1 MTTKALSAR
10 QVRWYEFIQE
20 FYFALKYRPGRA
32 NVLADT
38 LTRRKDDGAWN
49 LNHRNLTMLPQE
61 VLDKQIV
68 SELAFMDLQG
78 AVTDR
83 NVIDRVLEANK
94 RVAATTE
101 AQEWTSKKGSKWHIE
116 DGRLLFQG
124 RLYVPNEEDLR
135 VRLVDEI
142 HRPPS
147 TAHPGRDKMKKLIRE
162 RFYWESW
169 NADVESYVDNCRTC
183 GRTTTWRDRAP
194 GLLQPLPIP
203 ERPWQ
208 HLSMDFMEFPKDR
221 YGYDMVF
228 VTVDRLREQYPCLAT
243 RRLQLPKRW
252 HDSGLDMFSHG
263 QDCLIASSQTEEA
276 SLYQNSGVRHAQ
288 TDGQTEIANQ
298 YLQQRL
304 RPYVNFAMDDW
315 SEYLPVI
322 DFATSALPQASI
334 GISPFMVEKGYQPRM
349 SFDWTAPV
357 PPRKL
362 TLNEKEAQDWTKRI
376 QDVWEFA
383 RDNIKQAQ
391 ERQTTQ
397 ANKKRRPVNFTVG
410 DMVYVT
416 NEGWDTGRPGRK
428 LGHQQEG
435 PFPVVR
441 QVGHAFELGLPKG
454 MRVHPIFAPEK
465 LRLAATTEPLQGQLE
480 DEGPELEVNGY
491 SEWEVEKILAS
502 RIMWRKLRYR
512 VGWLG
517 RDPDPKWYPAGYLKN
532 APLALK
538 AFHNANPKAPGPP
551 ERLREWIEAAEEDRY
566 VQDTDEDDI
575 PVTDARGQASGEGGG
590 DVTAVR

>member
-1 MTTKALSAR
+1 MAALINGLHR
-10 QVRWYEFIQE
+10 VPEGPLRLRYG
-20 FYFALKYRPGRA
+20 LR
-32 NVLADT
+32 
-38 LTRRKDDGAWN
+38 DG
-49 LNHRNLTMLPQE
+49 LP
-61 VLDKQIV
+61 DSIV
-68 SELAFMDLQG
+68 S
-78 AVTDR
+78 DR
-83 NVIDRVLEANK
+83 GGQFISEF
-94 RVAATTE
+94 
-101 AQEWTSKKGSKWHIE
+101 WS
-116 DGRLLFQG
+116 
-124 RLYVPNEEDLR
+124 
-135 VRLVDEI
+135 EI
-142 HRPPS
+142 
-147 TAHPGRDKMKKLIRE
+147 
-162 RFYWESW
+162 
-169 NADVESYVDNCRTC
+169 
-183 GRTTTWRDRAP
+183 
-194 GLLQPLPIP
+194 
-203 ERPWQ
+203 
-208 HLSMDFMEFPKDR
+208 
-221 YGYDMVF
+221 
-228 VTVDRLREQYPCLAT
+228 
-243 RRLQLPKRW
+243 
-252 HDSGLDMFSHG
+252 
-263 QDCLIASSQTEEA
+263 
-276 SLYQNSGVRHAQ
+276 
-288 TDGQTEIANQ
+288 DGQTEIANQ

-480 DEGPELEVNGY
+480 DEGPELEVNGH
-491 SEWEVEKILAS
+491 SE
-502 RIMWRKLRYR
+502 
-512 VGWLG
+512 
-517 RDPDPKWYPAGYLKN
+517 
-532 APLALK
+532 
-538 AFHNANPKAPGPP
+538 
-551 ERLREWIEAAEEDRY
+551 
-566 VQDTDEDDI
+566 
-575 PVTDARGQASGEGGG
+575 
-590 DVTAVR
+590 